1 MTVSDPASDERDKF
15 AARAREYIGE
25 MSREV
30 ERDEEREAQVKAES
44 LANIARNAKAWDV
57 WLSWVAAPQSG
68 RGPAPTK
75 PSKAAHIC
83 EEDNQRHIDEAKRQ
97 LVRSELRLDG
107 ARTLARRL
115 SLIE

>member
-75 PSKAAHIC
+75 PSLAPPSRCAT
-83 EEDNQRHIDEAKRQ
+83 RLPPSSRLLPRRA
-97 LVRSELRLDG
+97 RSQSYRG
-107 ARTLARRL
+107 
-115 SLIE
+115 S